1 MSLLVTNEFSQNVK
15 EGLNMK
21 ILILGAAG
29 QISRMVT
36 DLILTETEHDL
47 VLFGRNLSSRIS
59 VKDPTREVIIQGDF
73 KDKDKLKQA
82 LIGVDIAY
90 LNDMSSPVATQSIV
104 AAMEDAGVNYLIG
117 ANVLGI
123 YNEVIGSFG
132 EWNTS
137 MAGSTA
143 TQKYLK
149 AAEVLEQ
156 SSLDYVILRL
166 TWLYN
171 QKGNEEYRLSQKGEA
186 FIGAQVTREAI
197 ARLILTIIHDPAKY
211 AKTSLGVSEPDTD
224 WAKPSFY

>member
-1 MSLLVTNEFSQNVK
+1 MK
-15 EGLNMK
+15 EGFNMK
-21 ILILGAAG
+21 MLILGAAG
-29 QISRMVT
+29 QISKMVT
-36 DLILTETEHDL
+36 ELILTETDHEL
-47 VLFGRNLSSRIS
+47 VLYGRNLSSRIS
-59 VKDPTREVIIQGDF
+59 VKDPTREVIIEGDF
-73 KDKDKLKQA
+73 NDQDKLKQA

-90 LNDMSSPVATQSIV
+90 LNDMSSPDATQAIV
-104 AAMEDAGVNYLIG
+104 EAMEESGVNYLIG

-123 YNEVIGSFG
+123 YNEVAGAFG

-137 MAGSTA
+137 MVGSTA

-149 AAEVLEQ
+149 AAEVVEQ

-171 QKGNEEYRLSQKGEA
+171 QTGNEDYVLTEKGES
-186 FIGAQVTREAI
+186 FVGAQVTREAV
-197 ARLILTIIHDPAKY
+197 ARLITTIIHDSDKY

>member
-1 MSLLVTNEFSQNVK
+1 
-15 EGLNMK
+15 MK
-21 ILILGAAG
+21 MLILGAAG
-29 QISRMVT
+29 QISKMVT
-36 DLILTETEHDL
+36 ELILTETDHEL
-47 VLFGRNLSSRIS
+47 VLYGRNLSSRIS
-59 VKDPTREVIIQGDF
+59 VKDPTREVIIEGDF
-73 KDKDKLKQA
+73 NDQDKLKQA

-90 LNDMSSPVATQSIV
+90 LNDMSSPDATQAIV
-104 AAMEDAGVNYLIG
+104 EAMEESGVNYLIG

-123 YNEVIGSFG
+123 YNEVAGAFG

-137 MAGSTA
+137 MVGSTA

-149 AAEVLEQ
+149 AAEVVEQ

-171 QKGNEEYRLSQKGEA
+171 QTGNEDYVLTEKGES
-186 FIGAQVTREAI
+186 FVGAQVTREAV
-197 ARLILTIIHDPAKY
+197 ARLITTIIHDSDKY

>member
-1 MSLLVTNEFSQNVK
+1 
-15 EGLNMK
+15 MK

-29 QISRMVT
+29 QISKMVT
-36 DLILTETEHDL
+36 DLILAETENDL
-47 VLFGRNLSSRIS
+47 VLYGRNLSNRIS
-59 VKDPTREVIIQGDF
+59 VNDLAREVIIEGDF
-73 KDKDKLKQA
+73 NDKDKLRQA
-82 LIGVDIAY
+82 LIGVDIVY

-104 AAMEDAGVNYLIG
+104 EAMEESDVHYLIG

-123 YNEVIGSFG
+123 YNEVTGLFG

-137 MAGSTA
+137 MVGSTA
-143 TQKYLK
+143 TQKHLK
-149 AAEVLEQ
+149 AAKLLEQ

-171 QKGNEEYRLSQKGEA
+171 QKGNENYVLTQKGES
-186 FIGAQVTREAI
+186 FIGAQVTREAV
-197 ARLILTIIHDPAKY
+197 ARLIMTIIHDPAKY

>member
-1 MSLLVTNEFSQNVK
+1 
-15 EGLNMK
+15 MK

-29 QISRMVT
+29 QISKMVT
-36 DLILTETEHDL
+36 DLILAETENDL
-47 VLFGRNLSSRIS
+47 VLYGRNLSNRIS
-59 VKDPTREVIIQGDF
+59 VNDPSREVIIEGDF
-73 KDKDKLKQA
+73 NDQDKLRQA
-82 LIGVDIAY
+82 LIGVDIVY

-104 AAMEDAGVNYLIG
+104 EAMEESDVHYLIG

-123 YNEVIGSFG
+123 YNEVTGLFG

-137 MAGSTA
+137 MVGSTA
-143 TQKYLK
+143 IQKHLK
-149 AAEVLEQ
+149 AAKLLEQ

-171 QKGNEEYRLSQKGEA
+171 QKGNENYVLTQKGES
-186 FIGAQVTREAI
+186 FIGAQVTREAVT
-197 ARLILTIIHDPAKY
+197 RLIMTIIHDPAKY